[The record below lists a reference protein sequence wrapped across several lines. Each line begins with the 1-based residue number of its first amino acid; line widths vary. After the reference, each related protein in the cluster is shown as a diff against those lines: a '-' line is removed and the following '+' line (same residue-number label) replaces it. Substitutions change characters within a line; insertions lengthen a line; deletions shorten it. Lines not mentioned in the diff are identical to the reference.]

1 MERNIWNRLD
11 ASATPVAYADERNLR
26 LKRRDIKEVKPV
38 ETLRPKGHGSWPHLL
53 SCQMRAYPRWIPFPM
68 NVRKSRPQTP
78 GVKQAATGHY
88 NIFAWNRGTLTL
100 PGPRGTRECQ
110 RAAERA
116 EAAQ

>member
-26 LKRRDIKEVKPV
+26 WKRRDKREVKPV

-68 NVRKSRPQTP
+68 NVRKVDHKRP
-78 GVKQAATGHY
+78 A
-88 NIFAWNRGTLTL
+88 
-100 PGPRGTRECQ
+100 
-110 RAAERA
+110 
-116 EAAQ
+116 